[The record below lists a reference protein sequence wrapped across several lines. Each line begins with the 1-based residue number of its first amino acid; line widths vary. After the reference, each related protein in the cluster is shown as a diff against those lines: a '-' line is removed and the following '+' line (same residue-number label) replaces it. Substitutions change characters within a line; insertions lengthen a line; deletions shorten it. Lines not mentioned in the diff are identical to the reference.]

1 MTGEMRASAQRAA
14 GLIARADALIV
25 TAGAGMGIDSGL
37 PDFRGPEGFWGAY
50 PALGRARIRFEDIAN
65 PQAFEDDPYLAWGFY
80 GHRLNLYRA
89 TEPHAGFGILRD
101 IADGLPHGA
110 FVFTS
115 NVDGQFQKAGF
126 PPSRVVECHGSIHH
140 LQCLRGCGAGILPA
154 DGVAVEVDAESCR
167 ARKPFPACPGCRGL
181 ARPNILMFGDMG
193 WDDARTAAQH
203 ATLSTWLDG
212 VKGPLVVVELG
223 AGTNVPTVRM
233 FSDRAGRGA
242 GRTLV
247 RVNPREPQLGWGF
260 EPASPGSLEELLA
273 GSRHAGRPRGVSLPL
288 GALEAIREIDARRA

>member
-126 PPSRVVECHGSIHH
+126 EEERIIECHGSIHR
-140 LQCLRGCGAGILPA
+140 LQCTKSCFEHTWSAGGFRPQVDEQACRISSALP
-154 DGVAVEVDAESCR
+154 VCPLCR
-167 ARKPFPACPGCRGL
+167 SL
-181 ARPNILMFGDMG
+181 ARPNILMFGDCSWM
-193 WDDARTAAQH
+193 RTRTYQQQLRFRRWRQEA
-203 ATLSTWLDG
+203 
-212 VKGPLVVVELG
+212 KRPVVIEIG
-223 AGTNVPTVRM
+223 AGTKIPSVRL
-233 FSDRAGRGA
+233 FGEEQGCPLIRI
-242 GRTLV
+242 
-247 RVNPREPQLGWGF
+247 NKREWQIRRPDDVGLPMGG
-260 EPASPGSLEELLA
+260 LEGLHLIA
-273 GSRHAGRPRGVSLPL
+273 DTINSK
-288 GALEAIREIDARRA
+288 